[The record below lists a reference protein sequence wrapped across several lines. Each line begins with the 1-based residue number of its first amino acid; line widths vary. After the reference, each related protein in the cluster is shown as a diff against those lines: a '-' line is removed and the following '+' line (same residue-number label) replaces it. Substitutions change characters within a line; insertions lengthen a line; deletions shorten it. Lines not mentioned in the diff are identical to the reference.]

1 MTLYPITH
9 RVARAGFAAALLCSL
24 VACATGTRK
33 SEAQQQADGE
43 TAERVQAALDAD
55 KRLFARH
62 IIVQAD
68 DRVVRLTGYVWSP
81 PDLYEADRDAK
92 SVAGVSR
99 VVNEL
104 ELERNGSSNSGSSG
118 R

>member
-1 MTLYPITH
+1 
-9 RVARAGFAAALLCSL
+9 LCSL
-24 VACATGTRK
+24 VACAAGPRK
-33 SEAQQQADGE
+33 SEAQQQADNQ
-43 TAERVQAALDAD
+43 TAVRVQAALDAD

-68 DRVVRLTGYVWSP
+68 NRSVRLSGYVFDSTE
-81 PDLYEADRDAK
+81 LYEANSVAK